1 MASKAGIGNVKLVL
15 MVAVVSIVVWFG
27 STAPGQA
34 AIELRWA
41 FWGGADDM
49 TINRQLAQAYE
60 ATHPGVKI
68 VLLQESDYDTKV
80 TTMIAS
86 NNPPDVMEL
95 AESFISYA
103 SKGLLADLTPFIQ
116 RDKFDIDDFY
126 PGVVRAYSYD
136 NKVMAI
142 PVRWGPMIQYY
153 NKDLFAEAGLREPDP
168 ETWTWDT
175 FVAAGR
181 KLTRLEGQK
190 KQFAIASTGD
200 WWPWWMT
207 PIYQNGGAILSED
220 RKRCLMGEQAAV
232 DALEWYQGLTWKEHI
247 APQPADWAAFSGMG
261 PDQLFENG
269 RVAMNWTGFWAVYWL
284 RLYKKVNWDVMFL
297 PKGKVRATPL
307 FSNGWAIP
315 SSSPHKDQ
323 AWEFVKFLSS
333 PEQQRVIARSG
344 HDVPVRKSVAQSAA
358 FLDPNLAPSRLQL
371 VLASAAHLYAPPT
384 TPYWGQMLGLMGQEI
399 GAMLRNELTARQAA
413 DRIVPAV
420 NQLLSGGK

>member
-1 MASKAGIGNVKLVL
+1 MTSKVGARNVKLVL
-15 MVAVVSIVVWFG
+15 AVAVVAIVVWFG

-49 TINRQLAQAYE
+49 AINRQLAQAYE

-126 PGVVRAYSYD
+126 AGVVRAYSYD

-207 PIYQNGGAILSED
+207 PIYQNGGAVLSED

-323 AWEFVKFLSS
+323 AWEFIKFLSS

-399 GAMLRNELTARQAA
+399 SAMLRNELTARQAA